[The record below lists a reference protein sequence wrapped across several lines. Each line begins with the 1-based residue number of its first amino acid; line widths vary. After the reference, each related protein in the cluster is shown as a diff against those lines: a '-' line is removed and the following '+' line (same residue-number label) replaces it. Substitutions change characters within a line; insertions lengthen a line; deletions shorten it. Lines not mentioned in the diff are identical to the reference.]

1 MRVAVIAVLAGLVLA
16 APAQAA
22 PETSPGVRL
31 IASIPERGVIS
42 ARAVG
47 HYLYVSSLTGVSV
60 FDIAQPQAPVRVGRL
75 DLPNAQNEDVDV
87 GSGIMLVSD
96 DPYGGRGVLHV
107 IDIRDPAHP
116 RELSTY
122 RTWAPG
128 IFSGVPRRGG
138 IGHTATCIQRCRY
151 AWLAGSSAGIDV
163 VDLRDPAH
171 PRRAGRFAAKPAA
184 GIFGTHDVQVDSSGL
199 AWIAGSNGT
208 AAYDPS
214 RNPVHPR
221 LVMRTDRR
229 GSRGPLN
236 DFIHHNS
243 QRLSRRVVAI
253 TEEDFGDQCRRA
265 GTLQTWRI
273 PRRGRLR
280 PLDSFGVERDGK
292 ARVVCSA
299 HYFDARAG
307 LIAQGFYEQGV
318 RLIDARRPGRLRQVG
333 YYLSR
338 PGLFWGAL
346 FAPTDTAGETV
357 YGIDHSRGIDV
368 LAIDRAALKPI
379 RRRGAARPLA
389 RPKYGFVMGIFG
401 APERLRRGRRVS
413 LDLVVNGRGGPVQV
427 EATLSPALV
436 DVQVPRGAT
445 WDPATRTL
453 RYTLARLRGD
463 AMRRLRARVAPA
475 AALGTQI
482 EVVGYATGPDDPLPL
497 DDRGVFRAVV
507 TRRGSAGGARAAAAS
522 SWRGFCLLPYDY
534 T

>member
-1 MRVAVIAVLAGLVLA
+1 
-16 APAQAA
+16 
-22 PETSPGVRL
+22 
-31 IASIPERGVIS
+31 
-42 ARAVG
+42 
-47 HYLYVSSLTGVSV
+47 
-60 FDIAQPQAPVRVGRL
+60 VGRL

-87 GSGIMLVSD
+87 GSGILLVSD

-122 RTWAPG
+122 TTWVPG
-128 IFSGVPRRGG
+128 IFDGAPRRGG

-151 AWLAGSSAGIDV
+151 AWLAGSVYGIEV

-171 PRRAGRFAAKPAA
+171 PRRAGRFAARAAA

-199 AWIAGSNGT
+199 AWVAGSNGT

-229 GSRGPLN
+229 GAVGPLN
-236 DFIHHNS
+236 NFIHHNS
-243 QRLSRRVVAI
+243 LRLSRRVVAI
-253 TEEDFGDQCRRA
+253 TEEDFGDQCKRA

-273 PRRGRLR
+273 ARRGRLH
-280 PLDSFGVERDGK
+280 PLDSFGVERDGN
-292 ARVVCSA
+292 ARVACSA

-346 FAPTDTAGETV
+346 FAPTDTTGSTV

-368 LAIDRAALKPI
+368 LALDRPALKPI
-379 RRRGAARPLA
+379 RRRGARRPLK
-389 RPKYGFVMGIFG
+389 RPKLGFGMGIFD
-401 APERLRRGRRVS
+401 APERLRPGQRLRVI
-413 LDLVVNGRGGPVQV
+413 LDVVGRGGPVRVQ
-427 EATLSPALV
+427 ATLPPSLV
-436 DVQVPRGAT
+436 DVKPPPGAS

-453 RYTLARLRGD
+453 RYSLRRVGGETT
-463 AMRRLRARVAPA
+463 RRLRARVDPSAS
-475 AALGTQI
+475 LGTPI
-482 EVVGYATGPDDPLPL
+482 EIIGYVTGPDDPLPL

-507 TRRGSAGGARAAAAS
+507 TRRGSPRRARSAVATPS
-522 SWRGFCLLPYDY
+522 RGFCVLPYDY

>member
-1 MRVAVIAVLAGLVLA
+1 M
-16 APAQAA
+16 
-22 PETSPGVRL
+22 
-31 IASIPERGVIS
+31 
-42 ARAVG
+42 
-47 HYLYVSSLTGVSV
+47 
-60 FDIAQPQAPVRVGRL
+60 
-75 DLPNAQNEDVDV
+75 
-87 GSGIMLVSD
+87 
-96 DPYGGRGVLHV
+96 
-107 IDIRDPAHP
+107 
-116 RELSTY
+116 
-122 RTWAPG
+122 
-128 IFSGVPRRGG
+128 
-138 IGHTATCIQRCRY
+138 
-151 AWLAGSSAGIDV
+151 
-163 VDLRDPAH
+163 
-171 PRRAGRFAAKPAA
+171 
-184 GIFGTHDVQVDSSGL
+184 QVDSSGL

-221 LVMRTDRR
+221 LVMRTNRR
-229 GSRGPLN
+229 GSHGPLN

-379 RRRGAARPLA
+379 RRRGATRPLA

-413 LDLVVNGRGGPVQV
+413 LDLVVERPRRTGAGGGDAVAGTRRRAGAARCDLGSGDAHAPLHARTCARRRDAAAAGARGAGGGAGHADRGRG
-427 EATLSPALV
+427 
-436 DVQVPRGAT
+436 
-445 WDPATRTL
+445 L
-453 RYTLARLRGD
+453 RHGTGR
-463 AMRRLRARVAPA
+463 PA
-475 AALGTQI
+475 AARRSRRVQGGGDAPG
-482 EVVGYATGPDDPLPL
+482 VGGRRPCGGGKLVARFLL
-497 DDRGVFRAVV
+497 AAV
-507 TRRGSAGGARAAAAS
+507 
-522 SWRGFCLLPYDY
+522 
-534 T
+534 

>member
-1 MRVAVIAVLAGLVLA
+1 MA
-16 APAQAA
+16 
-22 PETSPGVRL
+22 
-31 IASIPERGVIS
+31 
-42 ARAVG
+42 
-47 HYLYVSSLTGVSV
+47 
-60 FDIAQPQAPVRVGRL
+60 D
-75 DLPNAQNEDVDV
+75 
-87 GSGIMLVSD
+87 
-96 DPYGGRGVLHV
+96 
-107 IDIRDPAHP
+107 
-116 RELSTY
+116 
-122 RTWAPG
+122 
-128 IFSGVPRRGG
+128 
-138 IGHTATCIQRCRY
+138 
-151 AWLAGSSAGIDV
+151 
-163 VDLRDPAH
+163 
-171 PRRAGRFAAKPAA
+171 
-184 GIFGTHDVQVDSSGL
+184 
-199 AWIAGSNGT
+199 
-208 AAYDPS
+208 
-214 RNPVHPR
+214 
-221 LVMRTDRR
+221 
-229 GSRGPLN
+229 
-236 DFIHHNS
+236 
-243 QRLSRRVVAI
+243 
-253 TEEDFGDQCRRA
+253 
-265 GTLQTWRI
+265 

-379 RRRGAARPLA
+379 RRRGARRPLA

-413 LDLVVNGRGGPVQV
+413 LELVVNGRGGPVQV

-445 WDPATRTL
+445 WDRATRTL
-453 RYTLARLRGD
+453 RYTLARVRGG
-463 AMRRLRARVAPA
+463 ATRRLRARVAPA

-482 EVVGYATGPDDPLPL
+482 EVGRLRHGTGRPPAARRSRCVQGGGDAP
-497 DDRGVFRAVV
+497 RGGG
-507 TRRGSAGGARAAAAS
+507 RRPAAAAS

-534 T
+534 TS